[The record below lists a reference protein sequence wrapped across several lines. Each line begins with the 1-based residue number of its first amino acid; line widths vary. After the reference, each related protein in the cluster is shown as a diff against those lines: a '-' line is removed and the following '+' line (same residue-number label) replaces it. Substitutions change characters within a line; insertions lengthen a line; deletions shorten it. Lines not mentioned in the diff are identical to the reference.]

1 MVPGATT
8 ATRADGPPHAEW
20 FLIMGGGVLC
30 TNLCLLY
37 IVLLFQVILRPVENT
52 VVSFR
57 GDACHRVEWFSSA
70 KGTARVSLVVEQY
83 RLKPREMARMLPLT
97 SSVAF
102 DGIDFD

>member
-1 MVPGATT
+1 M
-8 ATRADGPPHAEW
+8 
-20 FLIMGGGVLC
+20 
-30 TNLCLLY
+30 CLGTGLMKLALPAY
-37 IVLLFQVILRPVENT
+37 QPASLFVWAQVILRPVENT

-57 GDACHRVEWFSSA
+57 GDACHRVERFSSA

>member
-1 MVPGATT
+1 
-8 ATRADGPPHAEW
+8 
-20 FLIMGGGVLC
+20 MGGEALY
-30 TNLCLLY
+30 LYQPALLTVY
-37 IVLLFQVILRPVENT
+37 FARALLLLQELLRPGENT

-102 DGIDFD
+102 

>member
-1 MVPGATT
+1 MYQPVLTVYCA
-8 ATRADGPPHAEW
+8 RA
-20 FLIMGGGVLC
+20 LQL
-30 TNLCLLY
+30 
-37 IVLLFQVILRPVENT
+37 LLFQVILRPVENT